1 MQSPCEESDQEFQMS
16 VQIPNLQTKKTYS
29 FKITIRFNS
38 KLYLSLKGAY
48 RKNDPI
54 SSIYKRHSTV
64 YDLKAEAFT
73 SHKEFV
79 PL

>member
-29 FKITIRFNS
+29 FKITIRFHS
-38 KLYLSLKGAY
+38 KLYLSLKRGTEIGFNLQY
-48 RKNDPI
+48 Q
-54 SSIYKRHSTV
+54 RHSTV

-73 SHKEFV
+73 SDKEFV